1 MYCYFLKKLQFCKEK
16 LKSLEE
22 KLEKIITEAEDT
34 PSATPTEPAKHGQKL
49 KDNLANWGST
59 TLQSKKASPKE
70 KQSPS
75 TLREAIQEE
84 ILESSSSLSNKI
96 NKKIIE
102 KTPIIRDDIRKL
114 AIANTPVSSGGY
126 RLNTQDLVTQ
136 VSNNNSTRLL

>member
-34 PSATPTEPAKHGQKL
+34 LSATPTEPAKHGQKL

-59 TLQSKKASPKE
+59 TLQLKKASPKD

-75 TLREAIQEE
+75 VLREAIHEE
-84 ILESSSSLSNKI
+84 ILGSSSSSSNVT
-96 NKKIIE
+96 KKVID
-102 KTPIIRDDIRKL
+102 KPPIIRDDIRQL
-114 AIANTPVSSGGY
+114 AVANTPLSSGGY

-136 VSNNNSTRLL
+136 VKINNSTRL

>member
-1 MYCYFLKKLQFCKEK
+1 LQFCKEK

-22 KLEKIITEAEDT
+22 KLEKLITEADDT

-59 TLQSKKASPKE
+59 TLQLKKASNE

-75 TLREAIQEE
+75 VLRDAIHEE
-84 ILESSSSLSNKI
+84 ILGSSSSSSNVT
-96 NKKIIE
+96 KKVID
-102 KTPIIRDDIRKL
+102 KSPIIRDDIRQL
-114 AIANTPVSSGGY
+114 AVANTPLSSGGY

-136 VSNNNSTRLL
+136 VKINNSTRL